1 MSLASRPRGGSGLWL
16 SARCGKSLAKIFRPQ
31 IKNDERLY
39 NGPGRLIS
47 YCISRNWII
56 IIINQMSYSSNDVEV
71 IWGAERGKKISQ
83 KPARSVLASTM
94 FCRLLIV

>member
-1 MSLASRPRGGSGLWL
+1 MSLASRPKGGSGLWL

-31 IKNDERLY
+31 IKNDER
-39 NGPGRLIS
+39 PGRLIS

-56 IIINQMSYSSNDVEV
+56 IIIKQMSYSSNDVEV
-71 IWGAERGKKISQ
+71 IWGAEGGKKISQ
-83 KPARSVLASTM
+83 KSARSVLASTM